1 MSRALYKTLTA
12 MVLFSIVGFSS
23 GCRSLYD
30 RDTYVKSPV
39 KGAVGGSEWNYIYAY
54 TDAEAKLPEGA
65 EYLLVLSSNK
75 PAHACPDKQDK
86 VKDGREVALA
96 IDGKVGQMV
105 VGGKSGQ
112 YETAEDAF
120 TYQKKVRQ
128 ASVAFFDPTKPA
140 DKQYQFATSGKIKI
154 LKVSTTEIEGLVLA
168 KVNRDNFINGKFKAK
183 ICKWG
188 QLN

>member
-1 MSRALYKTLTA
+1 MSRAFSKTVFAL
-12 MVLFSIVGFSS
+12 VLSAIAAFTS

-39 KGAVGGSEWNYIYAY
+39 KGALGGPDWNYVYAY

-65 EYLLVLSSNK
+65 EYLVVLTSNK
-75 PAHACPDKQDK
+75 PVHACPDKQDK
-86 VKDGREVALA
+86 VKDGREVAIA
-96 IDGKVGQMV
+96 IDGKVGQMIL
-105 VGGKSGQ
+105 GGKSGQ

-128 ASVAFFDPTKPA
+128 ASVAFFDPSKPA
-140 DKQYQFATSGKIKI
+140 DKQYQFATSGKVKI
-154 LKVSTTEIEGLVLA
+154 LKVSTTEIEGLVIA
-168 KVNRDNFINGKFKAK
+168 KVNRDNFINGRFRAK
-183 ICKWG
+183 VCKWG